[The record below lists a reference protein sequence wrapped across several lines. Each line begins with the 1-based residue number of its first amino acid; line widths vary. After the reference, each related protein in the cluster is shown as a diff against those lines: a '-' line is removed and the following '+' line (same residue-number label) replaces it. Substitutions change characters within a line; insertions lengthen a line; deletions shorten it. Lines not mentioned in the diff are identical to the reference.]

1 MGELPVKRGSTV
13 LVPHAAGDT
22 QTESVE
28 GIRCLPPD
36 PTAEATW

>member
-1 MGELPVKRGSTV
+1 MLIPY
-13 LVPHAAGDT
+13 AAGDT
-22 QTESVE
+22 QTEGVE